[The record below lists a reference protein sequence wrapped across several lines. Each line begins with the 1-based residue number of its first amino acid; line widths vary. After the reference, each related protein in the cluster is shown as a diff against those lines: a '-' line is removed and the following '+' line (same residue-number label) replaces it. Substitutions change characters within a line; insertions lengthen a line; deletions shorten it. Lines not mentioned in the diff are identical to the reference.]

1 MPTGKVGRVS
11 KTLSQLG
18 REEEEARGEAP
29 AENQFRSANDPV
41 WRRGYIWLVAKPFT
55 SDGCV
60 VDRWRWK
67 NAQGERE
74 DDKGFRVE
82 EEARIELQT
91 IIDFKIDEW
100 IDACLEDTEY
110 FQQCKE
116 EYKIFKNPEA
126 WKRHLAKLQAQRY
139 LQDAKK
145 AAAEE
150 AATKSEA
157 TAQTNSSSDPAASAT
172 RHVASSTALAGV
184 PDTPLVSEPTL
195 TGSSPTGS
203 KKDSTNAPGPQTST
217 NSTSRRTGN
226 GDTQTADGDTSAWN
240 IVQRRKNKSKKHTD
254 RQRTTSTGL
263 GSRLAGLVGVK
274 KGRQS

>member
-18 REEEEARGEAP
+18 REEEEARGCVGA
-29 AENQFRSANDPV
+29 
-41 WRRGYIWLVAKPFT
+41 WRRPEWQRGYIWLVAKPFT

-126 WKRHLAKLQAQRY
+126 WKRHLAKLQAQR
-139 LQDAKK
+139 DAKK

-226 GDTQTADGDTSAWN
+226 GDTTADGDTSAWN